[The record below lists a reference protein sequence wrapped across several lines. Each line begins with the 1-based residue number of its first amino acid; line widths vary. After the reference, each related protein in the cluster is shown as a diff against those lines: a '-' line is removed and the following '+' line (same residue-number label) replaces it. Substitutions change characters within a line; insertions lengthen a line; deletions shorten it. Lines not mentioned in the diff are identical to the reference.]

1 MPRGWPLAP
10 DGEHSTF
17 LPPMSPPS
25 TTPATPPSGGR
36 TFFGH
41 PLGLSTLFFTEMWER
56 FSYYGMRAFLIL
68 YMTAPEDVGG
78 LAFDATKAGMIYGMY
93 TAMVYLLSVP
103 GGWIADRFMGL
114 RRAVFWG
121 GVLIM
126 TGHLS
131 LAVPM
136 TETFYAG
143 LALVAIG
150 TGLLKPNISTLV
162 GRLYAPG
169 DPRRDGG
176 FSIYYMG
183 INLGAFLAPL
193 VCGGLIAESEA
204 FRSMIADVGF
214 DPNDAWHF
222 AFGAA
227 ALGMGLGL
235 VQYTLSARRLGEAG
249 LHPVPPKDTAERKR
263 NHAILG
269 GVLGLVFGVPIAV
282 GLLWYTGTI
291 EMTAEDLGEAFT
303 YVIVAIPIVL
313 FTVLFAIPGWTPAE
327 RRRLIV
333 VVILFFG
340 AAVFWSCFEQA
351 GSTLTLFARDN
362 TDRTI
367 FGWGF
372 GVTLYQS
379 LNSIFVIMLAPVFA
393 WLWVRLARQG
403 KNPSDITK
411 FGLAMI
417 GVGAGFAIMI
427 LPSLSVADGGK
438 VGWWWLV
445 GLYFVHT
452 VGEMCLS
459 PVGLSSMTKLAPVRI
474 GGMVMGIWFL
484 GASVGNFMAGKAA
497 GLTESMNHSEMFT
510 LMTVFPVVVGILLLL
525 LARPVK
531 KMLARSGGAEE
542 GVDGSGGH

>member
-1 MPRGWPLAP
+1 
-10 DGEHSTF
+10 
-17 LPPMSPPS
+17 MSPPS
-25 TTPATPPSGGR
+25 TTPVTPPSGR

-78 LAFDATKAGMIYGMY
+78 LGFDATKSGMIYGMY
-93 TAMVYLLSVP
+93 VSMVYLLSVP
-103 GGWIADRFMGL
+103 GGWIADRFIGL
-114 RRAVFWG
+114 RRAVLWG

-126 TGHLS
+126 CGHLS
-131 LAVPM
+131 LAIP
-136 TETFYAG
+136 TIESFYSG

-162 GRLYAPG
+162 GRLYSPG

-183 INLGAFLAPL
+183 INLGALLAPL
-193 VCGGLIAESEA
+193 VCGGLIAESA
-204 FRSMIADVGF
+204 SFRTMISDIGF

-222 AFGAA
+222 AFAA
-227 ALGMGLGL
+227 AAFGMGLGL
-235 VQYTLSARRLGEAG
+235 VQYTLSGKRLGEAG
-249 LHPVPPKDTAERKR
+249 LHPVPPKDTAERNR
-263 NHAILG
+263 NRAILG
-269 GVLGLVFGVPIAV
+269 GILGLVFGIPIAV
-282 GLLWYTGTI
+282 GTLWYSGAI
-291 EMTAEDLGEAFT
+291 SLTAEELGEGFT
-303 YVIVAIPIVL
+303 YMIVAIPIVL
-313 FTVLFAIPGWTPAE
+313 FTVLFGMRGWTPAE

-362 TDRTI
+362 TDRNI

-372 GVTLYQS
+372 PTTIYQS
-379 LNSIFVIMLAPVFA
+379 LNSIFVLLVAPVFA
-393 WLWVRLARQG
+393 WFWVRRAREG
-403 KNPSDITK
+403 KNPSDVTK
-411 FGLAMI
+411 FAYAMI
-417 GVGAGFAIMI
+417 FVGLGFAVMI
-427 LPSLSVADGGK
+427 VPSYSVADGGK

-445 GLYFVHT
+445 MLYFIHT

-459 PVGLSSMTKLAPVRI
+459 PVGLSSMTKLAPTRI

-484 GASVGNFMAGKAA
+484 GASVGNFMAGRAA
-497 GLTESMNHSEMFT
+497 GLTESMDHSQIFT
-510 LMTVFPVVVGILLLL
+510 VMTVFPIVVGIGLFA
-525 LARPVK
+525 LAGPVK
-531 KMLARSGGAEE
+531 RMLAKGGAEE
-542 GVDGSGGH
+542 GIDEGGAGGSH